1 MKKIL
6 KADNRKSFII
16 FIANIE
22 RTSYISGLKLTFLL
36 TQSWLIKN
44 S

>member
-6 KADNRKSFII
+6 KDDPKSFII

-22 RTSYISGLKLTFLL
+22 RTSYISGLKVTFFLTH
-36 TQSWLIKN
+36 SWLIKN

>member
-1 MKKIL
+1 MIKIL
-6 KADNRKSFII
+6 KDDNPKSSII

-22 RTSYISGLKLTFLL
+22 RTSYISGLKLTFFL